1 MNHPVKDPEV
11 IIAAL
16 KAASPS
22 AAGDAIVL
30 QAQAL
35 VAGELQHLDIAI
47 QTDLAPAVAIA
58 LLNSTASA
66 RSRRQ
71 PLDPALLCIAAGVA
85 PASTAANVR
94 IQLLFEAGQRE
105 ERPHRP
111 RAIQPRADGGRAHA
125 ALRAGAQGDRTLLRA
140 HRNAAGKARRG
151 ETVALIEASRIG

>member
-1 MNHPVKDPEV
+1 MNQPVKDPGV

-85 PASTAANVR
+85 PASTADNVR
-94 IQLLFEAGQRE
+94 IQLLFEAGAVLPVE
-105 ERPHRP
+105 LP
-111 RAIQPRADGGRAHA
+111 RHG
-125 ALRAGAQGDRTLLRA
+125 ALALLRGLQDEMERQTA
-140 HRNAAGKARRG
+140 PTG
-151 ETVALIEASRIG
+151 

>member
-1 MNHPVKDPEV
+1 MNQPVKDPEV

-71 PLDPALLCIAAGVA
+71 ALDPALLCIAAGVA
-85 PASTAANVR
+85 PASTTDNVR
-94 IQLLFEAGQRE
+94 IQLLFEAGAVLPVE
-105 ERPHRP
+105 LP
-111 RAIQPRADGGRAHA
+111 RHGAA
-125 ALRAGAQGDRTLLRA
+125 ALLRGLLDEVERQPLPAG
-140 HRNAAGKARRG
+140 
-151 ETVALIEASRIG
+151 

>member
-1 MNHPVKDPEV
+1 MNQAVKDPEV

-16 KAASPS
+16 KAAAPS

-35 VAGELQHLDIAI
+35 IAGELQHLDIAI

-85 PASTAANVR
+85 PASTPDNVR
-94 IQLLFEAGQRE
+94 IQLLFEAGAVLPVE
-105 ERPHRP
+105 LP
-111 RAIQPRADGGRAHA
+111 RHGAA
-125 ALRAGAQGDRTLLRA
+125 ALLRGLLDEVPQ
-140 HRNAAGKARRG
+140 
-151 ETVALIEASRIG
+151 ETSEVG